1 MNPSSSQSEDQEL
14 LELQQA
20 LAELTVR
27 VADLRNRRNPT
38 QRETNQEPQ
47 RNQQQ
52 RTFQIGDRVYFQLY
66 GRRTEGTIVDRTPR
80 RFRIRHNGTGHIYL
94 RSDTTITLIE

>member
-1 MNPSSSQSEDQEL
+1 MNSSPSQSEDQEL

-27 VADLRNRRNPT
+27 VADFRNRRNPEH
-38 QRETNQEPQ
+38 RENNQEPQ
-47 RNQQQ
+47 RNQQ
-52 RTFQIGDRVYFQLY
+52 RTFRIGDRVYFQLY
-66 GRRTEGTIVDRTPR
+66 GRRVEGTIVDRTPR
-80 RFRIRHNGTGHIYL
+80 RFRVRHNGTGHIYL